1 MFRLYVLICVKRY
14 LAEIAIYI
22 LSLER
27 LQNITVDILIPP
39 SFVKTPT
46 NQICPNG
53 RTARFECQAQGLP
66 VPQIY
71 WLKDS
76 SNITINGNNPSHE
89 AIIQ

>member
-1 MFRLYVLICVKRY
+1 M
-14 LAEIAIYI
+14 YI
-22 LSLER
+22 LFKL

-39 SFVKTPT
+39 SFIKTPT

-76 SNITINGNNPSHE
+76 LNITNNGNDIEGRITICQGS
-89 AIIQ
+89 I